1 MNRTNQQYPAQS
13 RTSIRKLPSLHG
25 MAVLKEKLLADCF
38 VDKHKACSECSKQK
52 KQLGIHV
59 LTLTVTRASY
69 VFSKVLDSILATL
82 MHLQLHALLLCFEK
96 HLHLTKFSSFLWN
109 ALFLCSFFLYLLHAP
124 SGRACTCPMAC
135 SLKFRAMWINLISL
149 PGAPDWSKKK
159 RT

>member
-25 MAVLKEKLLADCF
+25 MAVLIKKLLADCF

-82 MHLQLHALLLCFEK
+82 IVFVISLKCFISLFILYLFFTCAFGKSMHLPQRMLIEVPCPVN
-96 HLHLTKFSSFLWN
+96 KFSSP
-109 ALFLCSFFLYLLHAP
+109 AGS
-124 SGRACTCPMAC
+124 SR
-135 SLKFRAMWINLISL
+135 LKR
-149 PGAPDWSKKK
+149 KKNEHRK
-159 RT
+159 MEKKNQPIIL